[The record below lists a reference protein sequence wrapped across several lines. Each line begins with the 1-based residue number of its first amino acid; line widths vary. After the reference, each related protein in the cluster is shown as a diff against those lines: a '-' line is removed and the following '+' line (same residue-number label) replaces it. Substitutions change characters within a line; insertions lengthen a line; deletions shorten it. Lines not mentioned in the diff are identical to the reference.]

1 VADNGYVGHVDKIKC
16 PKNPANPPGNL
27 KMQGSVRSR
36 HETLNG
42 RLKNWG
48 ILSQTFRHD
57 ISLHG
62 SSVLHA
68 CAGPYPAGKYND
80 IAIFNKVLR
89 HYLEPWER
97 VEADNGMLDMW
108 TKSSVQRTLPAKTI

>member
-1 VADNGYVGHVDKIKC
+1 
-16 PKNPANPPGNL
+16 
-27 KMQGSVRSR
+27 MQGRVRSR

-62 SSVLHA
+62 SVFHA
-68 CAGPYPAGKYND
+68 CAVITQLMINNGEPLFHVEYND
-80 IAIFNKVLR
+80 
-89 HYLEPWER
+89 EGTE
-97 VEADNGMLDMW
+97 
-108 TKSSVQRTLPAKTI
+108 